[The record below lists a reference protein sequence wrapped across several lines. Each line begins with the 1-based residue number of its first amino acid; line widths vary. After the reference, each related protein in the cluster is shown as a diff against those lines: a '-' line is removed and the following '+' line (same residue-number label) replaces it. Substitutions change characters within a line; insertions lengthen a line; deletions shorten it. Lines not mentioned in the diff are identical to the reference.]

1 MMNSANLKAVVLSN
15 EISLNKIAEHFGI
28 HKKFKW
34 EDPLFLNE
42 NFLKGI
48 LKEPANKLVYIYHF
62 GSIVF
67 INLTHHEI
75 MDIINYLK
83 RIEKSLNNHASFSFV
98 DDYRIDLGIED
109 SFSISNEFMIVP
121 EVKNYY
127 LEIVATILAKSVAL
141 EKIEAGL
148 EILSDEIEDIMDFLA
163 KGQLKLSEEK
173 LAKIWSRILGF
184 KYNTI
189 SYIMLL
195 DKPEITWNNDEAAQ
209 LFSQL
214 SELFELEDRYGN
226 IRHKTEILGDIT
238 EAFGSL
244 THAKRSNRLEW
255 MIIFLILFEI
265 LFSLGE
271 KLFHALR

>member
-1 MMNSANLKAVVLSN
+1 MNSASLKAVVLAN

-28 HKKFKW
+28 QKKFKW
-34 EDPLFLNE
+34 EDQLFLNQDS
-42 NFLKGI
+42 LKGI
-48 LKEPANKLVYIYHF
+48 LKEPEIKLVYIYHF

-75 MDIINYLK
+75 MDVINYLK
-83 RIEKSLNNHASFSFV
+83 TVEKSLNNSTTFTFV
-98 DDYRIDLGIED
+98 DDYRIDLGTED
-109 SFSISNEFMIVP
+109 SFSISNDFMIVP
-121 EVKNYY
+121 EVKDYY
-127 LEIVATILAKSVAL
+127 LEIVATVLAKSVAL

-148 EILSDEIEDIMDFLA
+148 EILSDEIEDIMEFLE
-163 KGQLKLSEEK
+163 KGHLNLSEEK

-195 DKPEITWNNDEAAQ
+195 DKPDITWTNHEAEK

-214 SELFELEDRYGN
+214 SKLFELEDRYRN
-226 IRHKTEILGDIT
+226 IRHKTETLADIT

-244 THAKRSNRLEW
+244 THTKRSNRLEW
-255 MIIFLILFEI
+255 MIILLFLFEI